1 MIFTFSNTA
10 KFLVGNRALDN
21 LPYELKIN
29 NLKKPL
35 IVSDDISFRL
45 DNVDLVKRALRLN
58 EDIVEPVVYRKIV
71 NVATTEKCEDIARLY
86 RKNSCD
92 CIIAVGRK
100 ALVEA
105 VKGSK
110 ILIVEDI
117 SFMNHYDN
125 FAISNF
131 VTKDVPLFIIP
142 TNTASGF
149 EVRNNVRIRDEKEN
163 KVYEFNTDYA
173 STYEVIIDPD
183 MTDTIPQKAIVTA
196 TLYALAMSI
205 EVFASKDAVPII
217 STTYASTALELI
229 KDNWEKSIFKN
240 SNVEYRTN
248 IMQAVVVAGAAFD
261 MLKKTAIEIISDAI
275 SDRYKIDFRNIFAI
289 LFPHY
294 LKKQQKGEK
303 FGYALASLIDND
315 EYCMYS
321 KQVRSQKVLDHID
334 SLYEKMYSYVDYYS
348 KLSDIQT
355 IKRDDLEEIADSII
369 ANYTSKELSMSK
381 EEILEI
387 LVESF

>member
-261 MLKKTAIEIISDAI
+261 MLKKTAIEIMSDAI
-275 SDRYKIDFRNIFAI
+275 SDRYKIDFRNVFAI

>member
-275 SDRYKIDFRNIFAI
+275 SDRYKIDFRNVFAI

-321 KQVRSQKVLDHID
+321 KQVRSQKVLDYID

-369 ANYTSKELSMSK
+369 ANYSSKELSISK

>member
-45 DNVDLVKRALRLN
+45 DNVDLVKRALKLN
-58 EDIVEPVVYRKIV
+58 EDVVEPVVYRKIV

-261 MLKKTAIEIISDAI
+261 MLKKTAIEIMSDAI
-275 SDRYKIDFRNIFAI
+275 SDRYKIDFRNVFAI

>member
-275 SDRYKIDFRNIFAI
+275 SDRYKIDFRNVFAI

>member
-275 SDRYKIDFRNIFAI
+275 SDRYKIDFRNVFAI

-321 KQVRSQKVLDHID
+321 KQVRSQKVLDYID

-369 ANYTSKELSMSK
+369 ANYSSKELSMSK

>member
-1 MIFTFSNTA
+1 
-10 KFLVGNRALDN
+10 
-21 LPYELKIN
+21 
-29 NLKKPL
+29 
-35 IVSDDISFRL
+35 
-45 DNVDLVKRALRLN
+45 
-58 EDIVEPVVYRKIV
+58 
-71 NVATTEKCEDIARLY
+71 
-86 RKNSCD
+86 
-92 CIIAVGRK
+92 
-100 ALVEA
+100 
-105 VKGSK
+105 
-110 ILIVEDI
+110 
-117 SFMNHYDN
+117 MNHYDN

-173 STYEVIIDPD
+173 STYEVIMDPD

-294 LKKQQKGEK
+294 LKKQQKGER

-321 KQVRSQKVLDHID
+321 KQVRSQKVLDYID

-369 ANYTSKELSMSK
+369 ANYSSKELSMSK